1 MNAFPVVVILFII
14 AASLTFAGCTSP
26 SANAGPETNNNKTP
40 EMEAVAGQLTVSIGA
55 GDGATSRVVVTTP
68 ESPGAVTPTAIPAT
82 REEATG
88 TRYANL
94 TRFVQEAAAYAKEH
108 GKEAALREFNNPKG
122 KFIRGELYIFAYEMN
137 GTTLALPYQQ
147 GLLGTDRS
155 GISDSNGVEFIRG
168 LTDIARYGG
177 GSLYYIYQNPEDNE
191 REEFK
196 ISSVM
201 PVDSEWFV
209 GSGIYLPEVPAGF
222 NTTERDTLVGRV
234 KQAQR
239 YSQVHGAKK
248 AISDFNDR
256 NGTFADGSRYIF
268 AYAYN
273 GTTLAL
279 PFQPE
284 LIGTNRMNFSDLYG
298 VKITA
303 WEISVAKRG
312 GGFVYVNYLNPDTG
326 APGLKLCY
334 VAPVDGEWLVGSGI
348 YTRQL

>member
-1 MNAFPVVVILFII
+1 MHAFPVAVILFII
-14 AASLTFAGCTSP
+14 AASLTFSGCTSP
-26 SANAGPETNNNKTP
+26 SANAGLETNNMKTP
-40 EMEAVAGQLTVSIGA
+40 EREAVAGQLSTSI
-55 GDGATSRVVVTTP
+55 V
-68 ESPGAVTPTAIPAT
+68 AVTAIPAT

-94 TRFVQEAAAYAKEH
+94 TRFVQEASAYAKEH

-122 KFIRGELYIFAYEMN
+122 KFIRGELYIFAYDMN

-155 GISDSNGVEFIRG
+155 GIADSNGVEFIRG
-168 LTDIARYGG
+168 MTDTAGYGG
-177 GSLYYIYQNPEDNE
+177 GSLYYIYQNPEDNG

-196 ISSVM
+196 LSSVM

-222 NTTERDTLVGRV
+222 NTTERDTLVERV
-234 KQAQR
+234 TQARR
-239 YSQVHGAKK
+239 YAQVQGAKK

-284 LIGTNRMNFSDLYG
+284 LIGTDRMNFSDLYG

-326 APGLKLCY
+326 VPGLKLCY
-334 VAPVDGEWLVGSGI
+334 VAPAEGEWLVGSGI

>member
-1 MNAFPVVVILFII
+1 MI
-14 AASLTFAGCTSP
+14 G
-26 SANAGPETNNNKTP
+26 
-40 EMEAVAGQLTVSIGA
+40 VAR
-55 GDGATSRVVVTTP
+55 D
-68 ESPGAVTPTAIPAT
+68 
-82 REEATG
+82 
-88 TRYANL
+88 
-94 TRFVQEAAAYAKEH
+94 
-108 GKEAALREFNNPKG
+108 
-122 KFIRGELYIFAYEMN
+122 
-137 GTTLALPYQQ
+137 
-147 GLLGTDRS
+147 D
-155 GISDSNGVEFIRG
+155 
-168 LTDIARYGG
+168 G
-177 GSLYYIYQNPEDNE
+177 GSLYYIYKNPQENG

-196 ISSVM
+196 LSHVM
-201 PVDSEWFV
+201 PVDDGWFV

-222 NTTERDTLVGRV
+222 NTTERDNLVERV

-239 YSQVHGAKK
+239 YAQVHGAKE

-326 APGLKLCY
+326 EPGPKLCY
-334 VAPVDGEWLVGSGI
+334 VAPADGEWLVGSGI
-348 YTRQL
+348 YTRQR